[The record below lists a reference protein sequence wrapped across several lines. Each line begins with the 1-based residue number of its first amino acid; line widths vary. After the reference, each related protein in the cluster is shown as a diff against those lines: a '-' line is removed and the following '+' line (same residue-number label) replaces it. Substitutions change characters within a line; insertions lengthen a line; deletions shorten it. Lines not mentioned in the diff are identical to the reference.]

1 MEKRKQ
7 ASKAT
12 EWRNE
17 SKQASKQT
25 NKQVNGKYSDS
36 TPSPVLKFAAEQPVI
51 PNLTVSV
58 QYETERDRQIFN
70 YEPNS

>member
-1 MEKRKQ
+1 MET
-7 ASKAT
+7 T

-17 SKQASKQT
+17 SKQARPMNGEMKASKQT
-25 NKQVNGKYSDS
+25 NKSMENTQTQHPV
-36 TPSPVLKFAAEQPVI
+36 VLKFAAEQPAI

-70 YEPNS
+70 YELNS